1 MFAKRFGLKQPVAL
15 ANSIRGLVE
24 KEAKHTECAHT
35 PSQRSHVDRDNL
47 QQQLYA
53 QLELKMKSRK
63 RKHITWELPDTDKP
77 QPTYTSKQTRRKGYC
92 KVTKKYLGKIQA
104 IDKVYTLLKECGFHK
119 LTLNVKARTFGGIPW
134 EDLPDYTVNFKTHSK
149 SKAFL
154 TQLREDNLKLLQEDN
169 KNPLQEDN
177 VVPVTVRQVRR
188 VITCLKPFFQ
198 S

>member
-35 PSQRSHVDRDNL
+35 PSQRSHVDRDTL
-47 QQQLYA
+47 QQQLHA
-53 QLELKMKSRK
+53 QLEMKSRK
-63 RKHITWELPDTDKP
+63 RKHITWELADTDNP
-77 QPTYTSKQTRRKGYC
+77 QPTYTSKRTRRKGNVPLTQRRLD
-92 KVTKKYLGKIQA
+92 KIRAKHHARQLQQKY
-104 IDKVYTLLKECGFHK
+104 GFK
-119 LTLNVKARTFGGIPW
+119 DTVLNVGARTFGGIPW

-154 TQLREDNLKLLQEDN
+154 KRLRKDNHK
-169 KNPLQEDN
+169 
-177 VVPVTVRQVRR
+177 VPVSVRQVHQ
-188 VITCLKPFFQ
+188 VKKCLRPFFQ